1 MRHVLSARTTLGF
14 SPCHVSY
21 FGTRRNAFRTF
32 NSKNTAFDTKGDLQG
47 QDILLKYA
55 EQHKNACYILA
66 FHREKKGFLQPL
78 AVPRSLYFSF
88 DLVTTGIT
96 ASDFRKLRMLHHP
109 P

>member
-1 MRHVLSARTTLGF
+1 RVPSAMRRVLSARTTLGF

-55 EQHKNACYILA
+55 EQHKNVCYVLA
-66 FHREKKGFLQPL
+66 FHREKKAFCSRWQARAAFIFPLTLQRQESRL
-78 AVPRSLYFSF
+78 LIS
-88 DLVTTGIT
+88 GN
-96 ASDFRKLRMLHHP
+96 
-109 P
+109 